1 MKWSALLCQD
11 SQKLHQNF
19 GSSTSLATFTQF
31 ERKSRL
37 TPEVPI
43 VSTMYSVLMPYF
55 PPLLLVALNR
65 SISIFFP
72 TTVPFSSTGM
82 KFCCLV
88 HKPHR
93 YSYKKTDDSNLKA
106 SRLVSNT
113 SIHYITKRLKQLQE
127 NPCPM
132 LAESIDKD
140 LTQGMLSSE
149 KKCRSHGEDPWSL
162 VLQQAR
168 LRVDIFRHA
177 LSMVRLGM
185 ENNHKI

>member
-1 MKWSALLCQD
+1 
-11 SQKLHQNF
+11 
-19 GSSTSLATFTQF
+19 
-31 ERKSRL
+31 
-37 TPEVPI
+37 
-43 VSTMYSVLMPYF
+43 MYSVLMPYF

-93 YSYKKTDDSNLKA
+93 YSYKNTDDSNLKA

-113 SIHYITKRLKQLQE
+113 SIHYITKRLKQLHK
-127 NPCPM
+127 NPCPI

-140 LTQGMLSSE
+140 LTQGMLLSE

-168 LRVDIFRHA
+168 LRVNIFRHA
-177 LSMVRLGM
+177 LSMVRLGL
-185 ENNHKI
+185 ENHHKIQRLLARYAIPVNFPDSLIDIQIALRMAQSSLRQVRKQATEE